1 VDIERY
7 IEKIV
12 NDGRIEDMEELS
24 DMLEDAMEVIERY
37 DRECYKE
44 MEIKLYKMAYGSHL
58 NKAMAEEIV
67 NKMRPYNERW
77 KYDEVKRIQEER
89 GLNNISTPDFYSTMN
104 MAYNDYHNIFDED
117 IESYIRFTIDFIE
130 DEDAKEGKV
139 FKYFTQIVEI

>member
-1 VDIERY
+1 MDIEEY

-12 NDGRIEDMEELS
+12 DNGRIEDMEELS

-104 MAYNDYHNIFDED
+104 MAYNDYYNIFDED

-139 FKYFTQIVEI
+139 FLYFTTIPE